1 MKLCMNL
8 NLLAEK
14 QNYYQISLNYVVTI
28 VISVSCIKQKNY
40 FFKKKKNSYFLRLL
54 FALTYF
60 TVKLPKMRNYLLESE
75 IGLHCFKKRA
85 FDKLSGEQ
93 KRRVKTFFDGK
104 RI

>member
-1 MKLCMNL
+1 MKLCTNL
-8 NLLAEK
+8 NLRAEK

-40 FFKKKKNSYFLRLL
+40 LKKKISHFLRLL
-54 FALTYF
+54 FAFTYF
-60 TVKLPKMRNYLLESE
+60 TVKLPKMRNYLLESQ

-93 KRRVKTFFDGK
+93 KRRVKTFLDGK